1 MVAPC
6 RSEAGKQTTTISF
19 QGVKIMNKVVSRA
32 LWGAFFVGG
41 LTVLGAGAAHAADTS
56 GEDGVASG
64 NQVGILGEL
73 PVTIG
78 GNAIS
83 ILGDSESS
91 GTSTAAM
98 TDASPAAGSNGT
110 TGEVGIASGNQVIP
124 DIVAPIVASG
134 NAISIL
140 GDSSTEGTS
149 TGTMPT
155 EGTTN
160 GTTAGTTGEDGIAGG
175 NQVMPDA
182 NLPITIGGNSISL
195 IGDTSTEGTS
205 TGTMPTEGTTNGTT
219 ASTTGEDGIAGG
231 NQVAPD
237 VNAPVTVTGND
248 VSVIRDDV
256 LGDGLLDGG
265 LLDDGLLDDGLLDG
279 PLVQIGIIDGVLPS
293 PVVGDSMD
301 LISEPVITAPVV
313 DGPLL
318 GDVDLDVL
326 APLAVDG
333 TDGTDGT
340 DGADGT
346 PGADGTDGVMAPLMV
361 TAAITP
367 AMMLAATG
375 AEALPL
381 IGGILLMLGT
391 GLGMVAFKRFARLDG

>member
-1 MVAPC
+1 
-6 RSEAGKQTTTISF
+6 
-19 QGVKIMNKVVSRA
+19 MNKVVSRA

-56 GEDGVASG
+56 GENGAASG
-64 NQVGILGEL
+64 NQIGILGEL

-91 GTSTAAM
+91 GTSMAAT
-98 TDASPAAGSNGT
+98 TDASSATGSSAT
-110 TGEVGIASGNQVIP
+110 TGEDGIASGNQVIP

-140 GDSSTEGTS
+140 GDGSSDGTY
-149 TGTMPT
+149 TGVMPT
-155 EGTTN
+155 EGTSD
-160 GTTAGTTGEDGIAGG
+160 GTTAGTTGED
-175 NQVMPDA
+175 
-182 NLPITIGGNSISL
+182 S
-195 IGDTSTEGTS
+195 
-205 TGTMPTEGTTNGTT
+205 
-219 ASTTGEDGIAGG
+219 IAGG

-237 VNAPVTVTGND
+237 VDAPVTVTGND

-256 LGDGLLDGG
+256 LDGG
-265 LLDDGLLDDGLLDG
+265 LLDEGLLELNIIDGLLSD
-279 PLVQIGIIDGVLPS
+279 
-293 PVVGDSMD
+293 PVVGDSMVPTP
-301 LISEPVITAPVV
+301 LLGELVAEPVITAPVI

-333 TDGTDGT
+333 TDGTNGADGA

-346 PGADGTDGVMAPLMV
+346 PGADGTDGAMAPLMV

-391 GLGMVAFKRFARLDG
+391 GLGMVAVKRFAHVNG